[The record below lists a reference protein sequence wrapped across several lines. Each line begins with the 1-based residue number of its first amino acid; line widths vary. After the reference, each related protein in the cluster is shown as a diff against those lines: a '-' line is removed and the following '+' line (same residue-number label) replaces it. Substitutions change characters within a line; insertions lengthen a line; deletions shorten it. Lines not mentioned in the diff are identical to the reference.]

1 MTDAELRY
9 HDQPSVETT
18 LAIDAPAAVVW
29 PLVTD
34 IELPARFSSEFQG
47 ARYLDDVTGPAIG
60 ARFAGR
66 NHHDAIGSWETI
78 STITELEP
86 ERSFG
91 YVVGSPAE
99 PSSAW
104 RFTLRPTESGV
115 TLSMWMQMG
124 PARSG
129 INVAI
134 DAMPEKEGKILRRRL
149 AEHRANMDATLQG
162 IKSLAE
168 TVPR

>member
-1 MTDAELRY
+1 MTDGELRY

-18 LAIDAPAAVVW
+18 VTVDAPAAVVW
-29 PLVTD
+29 SLITD

-47 ARYLDDVTGPAIG
+47 ATYLDDTTVPAVG

-78 STITELEP
+78 CTITELEP
-86 ERSFG
+86 ERRFG
-91 YVVGSPAE
+91 YVVGTPSA

-104 RFTLRPTESGV
+104 RFTLSPTGRGV

-124 PARSG
+124 PAPSG
-129 INVAI
+129 INMAI
-134 DAMPEKEGKILRRRL
+134 DAMPDKEDKILRRRL

-162 IKSLAE
+162 IKSVAE
-168 TVPR
+168 AE